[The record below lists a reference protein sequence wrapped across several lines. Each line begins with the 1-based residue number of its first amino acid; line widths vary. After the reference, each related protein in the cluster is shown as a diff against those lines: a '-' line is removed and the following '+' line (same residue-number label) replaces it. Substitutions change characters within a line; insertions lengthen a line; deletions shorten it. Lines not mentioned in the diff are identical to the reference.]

1 MNEMIKNLLFRIA
14 NSFMYAIGITTV
26 VYTFIIFFTGGMPL
40 LPEYAGRF
48 DNDVKA
54 LLVQLILIGLMSAV
68 LGGGSI
74 IMELERLGLIVQ
86 SIVYFII
93 SLCVWLFVGDFCWC
107 IIKYP
112 QAFISVVVSYT
123 ISYII
128 CWTIQYRICKK
139 NIADINK
146 KLKELE
152 EDNHG
157 EGYSD

>member
-1 MNEMIKNLLFRIA
+1 M
-14 NSFMYAIGITTV
+14 
-26 VYTFIIFFTGGMPL
+26 
-40 LPEYAGRF
+40 
-48 DNDVKA
+48 KA

-86 SIVYFII
+86 SAIYFII

-107 IIKYP
+107 ITKYP
-112 QAFISVVVSYT
+112 LAFISVVVSYT
-123 ISYII
+123 VSYII
-128 CWTIQYRICKK
+128 CWTIQYSICRK

>member
-1 MNEMIKNLLFRIA
+1 MNEMIKNLLLRIV

-26 VYTFIIFFTGGMPL
+26 VYIFIIFFTGGTPL

-86 SIVYFII
+86 SAIYFII

-107 IIKYP
+107 ITKYP
-112 QAFISVVVSYT
+112 LAFISVVVSYT
-123 ISYII
+123 VSYII
-128 CWTIQYRICKK
+128 CWTIQYSICRK

>member
-1 MNEMIKNLLFRIA
+1 
-14 NSFMYAIGITTV
+14 
-26 VYTFIIFFTGGMPL
+26 
-40 LPEYAGRF
+40 
-48 DNDVKA
+48 
-54 LLVQLILIGLMSAV
+54 
-68 LGGGSI
+68 
-74 IMELERLGLIVQ
+74 MELERLGLIVQ